1 MLFLFFYIYL
11 FLSTFIGFLSSNIS
25 SLITSVPNHNV
36 FNYSFKGVKM
46 KNCSFIIHSCFCD
59 CLQESTQKTNMSLSL
74 NVSFF
79 FIISPS
85 KHVFHC
91 RFQRCAFVSAII
103 VLQQRGQDIV
113 SCCLLDGVC
122 GWRSIYTLSRT
133 QVWVW
138 WLGCLHSVEKYNLSS
153 LEFEL

>member
-1 MLFLFFYIYL
+1 
-11 FLSTFIGFLSSNIS
+11 
-25 SLITSVPNHNV
+25 
-36 FNYSFKGVKM
+36 
-46 KNCSFIIHSCFCD
+46 
-59 CLQESTQKTNMSLSL
+59 MSLSL

-153 LEFEL
+153 LEFELWPSALRQLGKHQSHTKSLLTREETNGKDWKDSSTCGTHML